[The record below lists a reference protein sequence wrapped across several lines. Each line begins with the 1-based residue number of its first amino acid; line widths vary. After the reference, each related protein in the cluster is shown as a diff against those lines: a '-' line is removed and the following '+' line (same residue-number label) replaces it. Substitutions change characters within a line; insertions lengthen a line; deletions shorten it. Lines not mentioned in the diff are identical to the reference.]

1 MRPEE
6 LETAVARG
14 EIAPLYFIY
23 GEDEFLAERAV
34 QRLVGKIVS
43 PDFRDFNFSLF
54 YGKEA
59 KVEQIIES
67 AMTLP
72 MFAERRVILV
82 KRADELPAD
91 AYEHLLAYAQN
102 PSPDSC
108 LLFQGVKIDQRRKFF
123 QELKKEGFLVE
134 FKKLKDDQLP
144 GFIRK
149 EAEACGKR
157 IDSVAAE
164 LMVYYSGNNL
174 RELAAQLE
182 KLSAFCGERATI
194 TADDVRAMASDTK
207 IDNVF
212 ELAEAMGRRNLDR
225 AMRQLQTVLRDS
237 DAPYMLIGALARHF
251 RQLCVVRG
259 LTQKKLSSD
268 EIGRQARINPYFLKG
283 VLEQSRNYTLGE
295 FPWIFALL
303 HETDLELK
311 SGGRQQT
318 LLEMLVFSIC
328 TGR

>member
-6 LETAVARG
+6 LDMVADKG

-23 GEDEFLAERAV
+23 GEDEFLVERAV

-59 KVEQIIES
+59 RVEQIMES

-72 MFAERRVILV
+72 MFADRRVILV

-91 AYEHLLAYAQN
+91 AYEQLLAYLQN

-123 QELKKEGFLVE
+123 QELKMRGLLVE
-134 FKKLKDDQLP
+134 FRKLKDDQLP
-144 GFIRK
+144 GFIRR
-149 EAEACGKR
+149 EAESHGKR
-157 IDSVAAE
+157 IDPVAAE

-174 RELAAQLE
+174 RELSSQLE
-182 KLSAFCGERATI
+182 KLVAFCGERATI
-194 TADDVRAMASDTK
+194 AADDVRAMASDTK
-207 IDNVF
+207 IDSSF
-212 ELAEAMGRRNLDR
+212 ELAEALGRRNLDR

-237 DAPYMLIGALARHF
+237 DAPYMLLGALARHF
-251 RQLCVVRG
+251 RQLCVVRELMG
-259 LTQKKLSSD
+259 KKLSVD

-283 VLEQSRNYTLGE
+283 VLEQARHFTPGE
-295 FPWIFALL
+295 FPGIFALL

-318 LLEMLVFSIC
+318 LLENLVFRIC
-328 TGR
+328 TCR